1 MERRA
6 NEIRQQNT
14 TAIQAVANILK
25 SSLGPSGLDKMIVDN
40 VGDVT
45 ISNDGATIL
54 RQLDVQHPAA
64 KVLCELS
71 ELQDK
76 EVGDGTTSVVIYT
89 AELLKNALELV
100 QAHIHP
106 NSVILGYKKAL
117 RWAQRY
123 ITEHLTFPVAQLG
136 PDTLLNI
143 ARTTLSSKT
152 VSADINYFSN
162 LCVEAVRSV
171 QTAKADAPGQFEYPI
186 KAINILKAH
195 GRSMN
200 ESVLVPGICLP
211 MARAAQGM
219 PRVVR
224 PAKIALLDFGLQRMR
239 MRMGIQVEVTDP
251 MQLEAVREQEVAV
264 VRKRLEMIFQTGCN
278 VILCTGGI
286 DDLCLKPFVEANAIG
301 VRRVNK
307 DTLRHIAKATGGQ
320 VLLNLSNLEGE
331 ETFDAACLGEAEEV
345 SEERVADDDCI
356 FIKGCKTTRAC
367 SLLLRG
373 PNDYMLDE
381 MERSLHDALCALKR
395 TLESD
400 EVVVGGGAVDGAL
413 NIALEKYATTLSSRE
428 QLAISAFARSLLV
441 IPKTLAVNAA
451 LDATELVARLRAAHA
466 LSQQPD
472 TKTPELKWSG
482 LNLVTGDVINNLA
495 AGVLE
500 PAMTKQK
507 ALQFATDAAVAIL
520 RVDDH
525 FKLEPE
531 PQQQG
536 GPQ

>member
-1 MERRA
+1 MENRRSA
-6 NEIRQQNT
+6 DIRAQNT

-54 RQLDVQHPAA
+54 KQLEVQHPAA
-64 KVLCELS
+64 KVLVELS
-71 ELQDK
+71 QLQDK

-117 RWAQRY
+117 RWAHRY
-123 ITEHLTFPVAQLG
+123 ITDHLTFPVAQLG

-143 ARTTLSSKT
+143 AKTTISSKT
-152 VSADINYFSN
+152 ISADINFFAN
-162 LCVEAVRSV
+162 LCVTAIKSV
-171 QTAKADAPGQFEYPI
+171 QTQKEDAPGQFHYPI
-186 KAINILKAH
+186 KAVSILKAH

-200 ESVLVPGICLP
+200 ESCLVPGICLGQ
-211 MARAAQGM
+211 ARAAQGM

-239 MRMGIQVEVTDP
+239 LRMGIQVEVTDP
-251 MQLEAVREQEVAV
+251 TQLEAVRDKEIEV
-264 VRKRLEMIFQTGCN
+264 VRRRLDMILRTGCN

-286 DDLCLKPFVEANAIG
+286 DDLCLKPMVEAQCIG
-301 VRRVNK
+301 VRRVK
-307 DTLRHIAKATGGQ
+307 KEDLRHIAKATGGQ

-331 ETFDAACLGEAEEV
+331 ESFDPASLGEAEEV
-345 SEERVADDDCI
+345 SEERVADDDCL

-381 MERSLHDALCALKR
+381 MDRSIHDALCALKR

-428 QLAISAFARSLLV
+428 QLAISAFAKSLLV

-451 LDATELVARLRAAHA
+451 HDATELVARLRASHA
-466 LSQQPD
+466 LSQQTD

-482 LNLVTGDVINNLA
+482 LNLVTGEVVNNLA

-525 FKLEPE
+525 IQLEPE
-531 PQQQG
+531 QPEG
-536 GPQ
+536 GR